1 MQIFSAGIS
10 VPTHLVAAHPDRTEL
25 CPHTIH
31 LPAPRPGAHIL
42 PFRAGRPCQQPASA
56 PK

>member
-31 LPAPRPGAHIL
+31 LPAPRPGAHMLPYIL
-42 PFRAGRPCQQPASA
+42 DVLSYIEAVMS
-56 PK
+56 